1 MPSKKE
7 LQEYK
12 DTYGEVSNDCMERI
26 YNFLD
31 NISDKQLEGVRND
44 IENNLNTVW
53 KQISF
58 IFFFIP
64 KATPRARLA
73 GFGRKHFYV
82 SDAMNNRKL
91 MEKFVKE
98 HLQDFDVITTAC
110 KLYCDCYF
118 PIPKSMSKSE
128 KLRAEMKLVNNLTKP
143 DWDNLGKTYS
153 DMIQNTII
161 MDDSLI
167 IEGHVRKYY
176 SSKPRIEL
184 TIEYADR
191 YDSKYNM
198 KNITKRKQYL
208 DNIDKINKD
217 ITF

>member
-1 MPSKKE
+1 MPGKKE
-7 LQEYK
+7 LQKYK
-12 DTYGEVSNDCMERI
+12 EDYGEVSNDFMERI

-31 NISDKQLEGVRND
+31 GISDKQLEGIRTD
-44 IENNLNTVW
+44 IQNNLDTVW
-53 KQISF
+53 YTISF
-58 IFFFIP
+58 IFYFIP

-73 GFGRKHFYV
+73 GFGKHFYV

-91 MEKFVKE
+91 MEKFVKKE
-98 HLQDFDVITTAC
+98 LEDFDLITTAC
-110 KLYCDCYF
+110 KFYCDCYF
-118 PIPKSMSKSE
+118 PTPKSMNKSE
-128 KLRAEMKLVNNLTKP
+128 KLRAEMGLVNNITKP

-167 IEGHVRKYY
+167 IEGTVRKFY